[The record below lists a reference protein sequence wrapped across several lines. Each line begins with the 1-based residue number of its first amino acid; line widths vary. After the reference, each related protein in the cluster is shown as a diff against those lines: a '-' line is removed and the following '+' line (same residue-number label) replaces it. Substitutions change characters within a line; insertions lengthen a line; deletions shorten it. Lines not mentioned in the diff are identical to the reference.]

1 MAQVVLE
8 LQQLGFMDVYGRY
21 IYIYSYIFLLYVS

>member
-21 IYIYSYIFLLYVS
+21 IYSYIFLLYVS